1 MSVNGVTDRSLT
13 ARATCYNRIVKV
25 TSQRLP
31 ESQVVLEIEVDPE
44 QMERSLDRAYRRL
57 VQRTAV
63 PGFRKGKTPRNML
76 ERHLGRDRLV
86 REAIDILVPE
96 AYNQAIEEQEID
108 AIDQPDIELLKDEP
122 LAFKATVPV
131 RPTVVLG
138 DYHKLRVERDS
149 VIVDEQDVDSA
160 LDELRRRYALHEP
173 VERPVQVGDIVR
185 ADVRIVVDGR
195 EVFKDADAEFRLRD
209 GATLMLPGFAEGMVG
224 AQKGATKEIPV
235 TVPPGERPLSGQSGT
250 ATATVK
256 EVKEEKLPN
265 LDDEFARSVGEGFGS
280 LVALRERVT
289 NDIRERLE
297 AEAEGAF
304 REKAVAALVEQ
315 ADNIEFPAVL
325 VDREMERLLR
335 EQARSTGQDVE
346 RYLAMIKRSAEEL
359 REDLLPAAAE
369 RVRRSLALTQL
380 AEEERAR
387 VEPAEIEAEIERIVA
402 SSGQQAQQVRRLLST
417 ADARLSIERSLL
429 THKTIDL
436 LAEIAGEK
444 GAKAPTSRQ
453 TARKAGRK
461 TPRQKVASKEE
472 S

>member
-25 TSQRLP
+25 TAQRLP

-44 QMERSLDRAYRRL
+44 QMERSLHKAYRRL

-63 PGFRKGKTPRNML
+63 PGFRKGKTPRSML

-138 DYHKLRVERDS
+138 DYHKLRVERDT

-209 GATLMLPGFAEGMVG
+209 GATVMLPGFAEGMVG
-224 AQKGATKEIPV
+224 AHKGATKEIPV
-235 TVPPGERPLSGQSGT
+235 TVPPGERPLSGQTGT
-250 ATATVK
+250 AIATVK
-256 EVKEEKLPN
+256 EVKEEKLPS
-265 LDDEFARSVGEGFGS
+265 LDDEFARSVGEGFVS
-280 LVALRERVT
+280 LVALRQRVT
-289 NDIRERLE
+289 NDIRDRLE
-297 AEAEGAF
+297 AEAEDAF

-315 ADNIEFPAVL
+315 ADDIEFPSVL
-325 VDREMERLLR
+325 VDREIERLLR
-335 EQARSTGQDVE
+335 EQARSTGQDVD

-359 REDLLPAAAE
+359 RADLLPAATE

-380 AEEERAR
+380 AEEEKAR
-387 VEPAEIEAEIERIVA
+387 VEPAEVEAEIERIVA
-402 SSGQQAQQVRRLLST
+402 SSGQQAQQVRRLLSS

-429 THKTIDL
+429 THKTIDR

-444 GAKAPTSRQ
+444 GARAPTGRQ
-453 TARKAGRK
+453 TGRKTGRK